1 MSEPPQCANKKKR
14 RRTNSSGGH
23 TSSNSWLVRLS
34 EACAKHKEYHR
45 LHDNENDDDDTTNNN
60 NHNHNKTEGSVVV
73 SEKCRKDL
81 GTLRKILPEVEKKYT
96 ISLLNLVS
104 AQDISHMCAFYRI
117 VVMGG
122 FCQHSMCLLRDAKNN
137 TSEQQSKFHFKLHIL
152 LHHYMLKKF

>member
-1 MSEPPQCANKKKR
+1 MSKPQCVNVHKKKR
-14 RRTNSSGGH
+14 RRTNSGSGNGA
-23 TSSNSWLVRLS
+23 SSNSWLVRLS

-45 LHDNENDDDDTTNNN
+45 LQDENDDDDEDDDTTNNN
-60 NHNHNKTEGSVVV
+60 NNNNKMGGI

-122 FCQHSMCLLRDAKNN
+122 FCQHSMCLLRDSKNN
-137 TSEQQSKFHFKLHIL
+137 TTEQQSK
-152 LHHYMLKKF
+152 

>member
-1 MSEPPQCANKKKR
+1 MSKPQCVNVHKKKR
-14 RRTNSSGGH
+14 RRTNSGSGNGA
-23 TSSNSWLVRLS
+23 SSNSWLVRLS

-45 LHDNENDDDDTTNNN
+45 LQDENDDDEDDDTTNNN
-60 NHNHNKTEGSVVV
+60 NNNNKMGGI

-81 GTLRKILPEVEKKYT
+81 STLRKILPEVEKKYT

-122 FCQHSMCLLRDAKNN
+122 FCQHSMCLLRDSKNN
-137 TSEQQSKFHFKLHIL
+137 TTEQQSK
-152 LHHYMLKKF
+152 